1 METFEEK
8 LEEASILFS
17 SALKKFNEE
26 TTPPMLGFLAIQIRL
41 ADEFKKTNIKVA
53 C

>member
-8 LEEASILFS
+8 LEEASIQFS
-17 SALKKFNEE
+17 SALKKFKEE
-26 TTPPMLGFLAIQIRL
+26 TTPPMLGFLAIQIQT
-41 ADEFKKTNIKVA
+41 ADEFRKADIEVA